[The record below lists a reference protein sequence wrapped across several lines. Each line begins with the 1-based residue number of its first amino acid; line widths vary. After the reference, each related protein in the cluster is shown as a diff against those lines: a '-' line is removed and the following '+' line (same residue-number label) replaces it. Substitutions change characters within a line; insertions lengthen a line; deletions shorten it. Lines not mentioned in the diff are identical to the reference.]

1 LYKNFNTLNFNVLN
15 LSNIEKSEKMKKW
28 VFLSVL
34 AVFIATAICYAEGAN
49 GKWSGTIALLYDVT
63 LNMKEDKGV
72 VNGTVNTEIGDI
84 PLKNGVIKDNDI
96 LFKPFTYNGFAV
108 SAVKGKIVGDKM
120 NVTVVFQGMNFTGVL
135 KRVK

>member
-1 LYKNFNTLNFNVLN
+1 
-15 LSNIEKSEKMKKW
+15 LSIIEKSAKMKKW

-34 AVFIATAICYAEGAN
+34 VVFITTAICYAEGAS

-63 LNMKEDKGV
+63 VNMKEDKGL

-84 PLKNGVIKDNDI
+84 PLKNGVITGNDI
-96 LFKPFTYNGFAV
+96 LFKPFTYNGFAIT
-108 SAVKGKIVGDKM
+108 AVKGKIDGDKM

>member
-1 LYKNFNTLNFNVLN
+1 LKGLI
-15 LSNIEKSEKMKKW
+15 LSIIEKSEKMKKW
-28 VFLSVL
+28 VFLSALVVL
-34 AVFIATAICYAEGAN
+34 IATAICYAEGAN

-63 LNMKEDKGV
+63 VNMKEEKGI
-72 VNGTVNTEIGDI
+72 VNGVVNTEIGDI
-84 PLKNGVIKDNDI
+84 PLKNGIIKDNDI

-108 SAVKGKIVGDKM
+108 TAVKGKIDGDKM

>member
-1 LYKNFNTLNFNVLN
+1 MRKSIFISLLVVL
-15 LSNIEKSEKMKKW
+15 
-28 VFLSVL
+28 
-34 AVFIATAICYAEGAN
+34 IATAICYADSAS

-63 LNMKEDKGV
+63 VNMKEENGV
-72 VNGTVNTEIGDI
+72 VNGVVNTEIGDI
-84 PLKNGVIKDNDI
+84 PLKNGVIKDNDV

-108 SAVKGKIVGDKM
+108 SAVKGKIDGDKM

>member
-1 LYKNFNTLNFNVLN
+1 
-15 LSNIEKSEKMKKW
+15 MKKY
-28 VFLSVL
+28 FLISLL
-34 AVFIATAICYAEGAN
+34 AVLVATAVCYAEGAG

-63 LNMKEDKGV
+63 VNMKEDKGI

-84 PLKNGVIKDNDI
+84 PLKNGVIKGNDI

-108 SAVKGKIVGDKM
+108 QYVKGKIDGDKM
-120 NVTVVFQGMNFTGVL
+120 NVVIGFQGTSFSGTL

>member
-1 LYKNFNTLNFNVLN
+1 
-15 LSNIEKSEKMKKW
+15 MKKW

-34 AVFIATAICYAEGAN
+34 VVFIATAICYAEGAS

-72 VNGTVNTEIGDI
+72 VNGIVNTEIGDI
-84 PLKNGVIKDNDI
+84 PLKNGVITGNDI
-96 LFKPFTYNGFAV
+96 VFKPFTYNGFAV
-108 SAVKGKIVGDKM
+108 TAVKGKIDGDKM

>member
-1 LYKNFNTLNFNVLN
+1 LKGLI
-15 LSNIEKSEKMKKW
+15 LSIIEKSEKMKKW
-28 VFLSVL
+28 VFLSALVVL
-34 AVFIATAICYAEGAN
+34 IATAICYAEGAS

-63 LNMKEDKGV
+63 VNMKEEKGI
-72 VNGTVNTEIGDI
+72 VNGVVNTEIGDI

-108 SAVKGKIVGDKM
+108 TAVKGKIDGDKM